1 MIDNENI
8 AFHFEAK
15 GGHLMANKLI
25 IEDPMNGNPA
35 NEDGNTS
42 LHFAA
47 KYNHFKICKLIIE
60 NVTDMN
66 PGNYNVSTSNYGW
79 FEKFLFRDS
88 LKRALQESLVYII
101 NTLFFYL

>member
-1 MIDNENI
+1 
-8 AFHFEAK
+8 
-15 GGHLMANKLI
+15 MANKLI

-79 FEKFLFRDS
+79 FEKFLFRYS
-88 LKRALQESLVYII
+88 LKRALQESLVYIRNI
-101 NTLFFYL
+101 